1 MGEKTTNVTETEIAT
16 TKKVVKIKITT
27 TNVAET
33 EIATTNRNRY

>member
-1 MGEKTTNVTETEIAT
+1 MGEKTTNVAEIEIAT